1 MEKGE
6 NFMENQNQ
14 FCNGLLRFAVEPAKN
29 PGNGA
34 DLESHAHYGIAL
46 IEHDYPG
53 KTPAMWNAAYKH
65 FGIDS
70 SVAMMV
76 GDPAKASEILFA
88 LKKDPK
94 YIGGG
99 AGVGFKD
106 VAIDFVDE
114 LDPLAEAIGAIN
126 LIEKLPSGEL
136 KGWNTDGIGYR
147 QSLEELLEREGKTL
161 NNAKVVMLGAGG
173 TGNAIAFAL
182 AEKGAKIVIIN
193 RTIQKAEELA
203 ERINARQGTKVTV
216 AFGEYAL
223 SVEALDADVLINVS
237 TKGASGDFSEFSALA
252 PAKLPATPE
261 NIAENLEK
269 SKEVI
274 KKMNHSAILSD
285 IVLRNEPTPFLKQAH
300 ENGFVTLDGVP
311 MVINQGVEAFLILH
325 GDEIGRTEEVR
336 TKLREIM
343 KEAANF

>member
-29 PGNGA
+29 PGNSA
-34 DLESHAHYGIAL
+34 DLESHAHYGVAL

-65 FGIDS
+65 FGVDS
-70 SVAMMV
+70 AVAMMV
-76 GDPAKASEILFA
+76 GDPAKASDILLT
-88 LKKDPK
+88 LKNDPK

-99 AGVGFKD
+99 CGVGFKD
-106 VAIDFVDE
+106 VAINDVDT

-136 KGWNTDGIGYR
+136 KGWNTDGIGYA
-147 QSLEELLEREGKTL
+147 QSLEELLVREGKTL
-161 NNAKVVMLGAGG
+161 NNAKVVLIGAGG
-173 TGNAIAFAL
+173 TANAIAFAL

-193 RTIQKAEELA
+193 RTVARAEELA
-203 ERINARQGTKVTV
+203 ERINARQGTKVAV
-216 AFGEYAL
+216 AFGEDAL
-223 SVEALDADVLINVS
+223 SLEALDADVFINVS
-237 TKGASGDFSEFSALA
+237 TKGASGDFTEYSALA

-269 SKEVI
+269 SKEVMR
-274 KKMNHSAILSD
+274 KLRLSTILSD
-285 IVLRNEPTPFLKQAH
+285 VVLRNEPTPFLKQA
-300 ENGFVTLDGVP
+300 EEGGFVTLIGVP

-325 GDEIGRTEEVR
+325 GDEIGRSDEVR
-336 TKLREIM
+336 AELREIM
-343 KEAANF
+343 KKAANF